1 MKKKFLALVLTL
13 AMVLSLVPATALAAG
28 DESTRVGTV
37 QSDGNN
43 GVKVIKT
50 ATPGD
55 NGNATINM
63 EAYVTGTVETTTQYT
78 PLDIVLVLDQSGS
91 MAGNRLKR
99 LKTAATNFINTIT
112 ADATKHN
119 VNHRIA
125 VVGFASGDSSGGE
138 YYRNTELFIGAT
150 QYNYMEDGNG
160 STHNTEG
167 NLAADHYKDAFQK
180 VTDEIGKSNLTQSIK
195 KLDAEGG
202 THPEFGMAMANGIFA
217 ANPDTTGTRQRIVVM
232 FTDGEPGN
240 NGFDDTV
247 ADATVAEAYTTKDT
261 YDATVY
267 TVGLISNPGDKV
279 TKFLSKVSSN
289 YPDAQAYEGPYSH
302 SPVYANGLNTNSKY
316 YVKDYNGYIEVY
328 YYNVYFKEGWCAGEF
343 PCRDWYTP
351 KTSADDNEEGHTQ
364 FYSRQETTTAQDT
377 KYYMHT
383 GDADE
388 LNKIFTN
395 IAQDT
400 AHASVEVGNT
410 SEMRDELSK
419 FFVFDGIKCNNDGT
433 VTSGVK
439 VTKVA
444 AQGNS
449 DTPEWATTG
458 EDITDTDKVTVKVV
472 GDKITVTGFDYS
484 SADNCVVKKDGGSW
498 KGYKLVLSFNVT
510 PNVNCYDWKEE
521 KNYDTNKTTAGSQAG
536 LYYGDSD
543 STVVNGSPQ
552 VPVPTY
558 QVIYDWGTSGV
569 TTDVTDSR
577 YYISGQEATVDYTTV
592 KKGDAVKGSN
602 DKLYRF
608 SGWTENGTDVVDTV
622 DIINDNVALTPVL
635 TEAYTVTYTDGVEN
649 EEVFADQ
656 VYSNLISGDA
666 TPRFN
671 GAPTR
676 EGYRFT
682 GWEPT
687 VADTVTGNATYMAQ
701 WQKLVEGE
709 VVVTI
714 TGKSNTVQ
722 YDGTEKSVS
731 GYDITITQN
740 NDGDTTYTKDD
751 FTFSGTAEAK
761 GTDVKEGGY
770 SMGLKAENF
779 ANTNSQFTH
788 VTFVVVDGK
797 LTIQPR
803 TVTMTSGDATKPW
816 DDTALTND
824 TVTVTGDGFVEGE
837 GATYTVTGS
846 QKDVG
851 ESNNTF
857 DYKLN
862 DNTKA
867 DNYKIT
873 RVFGKLTITEKAEVP
888 YTLIFDANDGAWD
901 IEEISGYALNT
912 KKNQATKSGLAAS
925 YRVDTSTVTEPK
937 KDNATFLGWG
947 TRNDCLP
954 GLILKPTVA
963 ALKHQLGGDGNT
975 VTLYAVWK
983 TEETTDPAGNCT
995 YTIRQHYWKNLNDND
1010 TDTGDNVSIKN
1021 LTAKSGE
1028 KIASLIDGKNKNQDW
1043 RGYRYLYDNQQT
1055 KVTVPEQ
1062 ESTKLT
1068 DGAVLSVSGTVID
1081 LYYYL
1086 DSWKDGDTQK
1096 PAGNDEKTGGDGT
1109 PDYKQILIEYKA
1121 HTPLVGE
1128 VSREFEIQTLTDD
1141 QKVATPTGAKAKA
1154 KENVAYAFAYWIKG
1168 EVDPEKTEA
1177 KIENTAICYEKQ
1189 LSGVTI
1195 DPVTGG
1201 ETYIY
1206 TAVFLKDVTGK
1217 IEEGKEKPD
1226 GIPDAWQCKVTFKV
1240 VNGNWNDNTNKEIVT
1255 YVTKKNAEGKGSTN
1269 GTAKLTAGQI
1279 PPVGNQ
1285 PSSGYTASGS
1295 WDKTPPTDFNITGDT
1310 VFTYTYD
1317 QKSGGS
1323 GGSGGSNRPKPP
1335 VVEIPDDVPTGL
1347 NGKDHYAYVVGYPDG
1362 MVYPQKNITRA
1373 EVATIFFRLLKDET
1387 REANMTKS
1395 NGYNDMK
1402 DGAWYTCAVS
1412 TLSKMGIIKGYEDGS
1427 FKPDASIS
1435 RAEFAAIAA
1444 RFDPD
1449 GDKTPA
1455 TFSDV
1460 SSHWAKDEISI
1471 AANHGWIKGYEDGS
1485 FKPDQKI
1492 TRAETMTLV
1501 NRVLKRLPETKD
1513 DLHKDMKTWP
1523 DNQNESAWF
1532 YLAVQE
1538 ATNSHYQKLKKDGTH
1553 ETWESMRETRDW
1565 AALEK

>member
-1 MKKKFLALVLTL
+1 
-13 AMVLSLVPATALAAG
+13 
-28 DESTRVGTV
+28 
-37 QSDGNN
+37 
-43 GVKVIKT
+43 
-50 ATPGD
+50 
-55 NGNATINM
+55 
-63 EAYVTGTVETTTQYT
+63 
-78 PLDIVLVLDQSGS
+78 
-91 MAGNRLKR
+91 
-99 LKTAATNFINTIT
+99 
-112 ADATKHN
+112 
-119 VNHRIA
+119 
-125 VVGFASGDSSGGE
+125 
-138 YYRNTELFIGAT
+138 
-150 QYNYMEDGNG
+150 
-160 STHNTEG
+160 
-167 NLAADHYKDAFQK
+167 
-180 VTDEIGKSNLTQSIK
+180 
-195 KLDAEGG
+195 
-202 THPEFGMAMANGIFA
+202 
-217 ANPDTTGTRQRIVVM
+217 
-232 FTDGEPGN
+232 
-240 NGFDDTV
+240 
-247 ADATVAEAYTTKDT
+247 
-261 YDATVY
+261 
-267 TVGLISNPGDKV
+267 
-279 TKFLSKVSSN
+279 
-289 YPDAQAYEGPYSH
+289 
-302 SPVYANGLNTNSKY
+302 
-316 YVKDYNGYIEVY
+316 
-328 YYNVYFKEGWCAGEF
+328 
-343 PCRDWYTP
+343 
-351 KTSADDNEEGHTQ
+351 
-364 FYSRQETTTAQDT
+364 
-377 KYYMHT
+377 MHT
-383 GDADE
+383 GNAGE
-388 LNKIFTN
+388 LNNIFSN

-400 AHASVEVGNT
+400 THASVVVGDT
-410 SEMRDELSK
+410 SEMRDELSN

-484 SADNCVVKKDGGSW
+484 SDDNCVVKKTGENW
-498 KGYKLVLSFNVT
+498 KGHKLVLSFNVK
-510 PNVNCYDWKEE
+510 PNVKCYDWKEE

-687 VADTVTGNATYMAQ
+687 VAGTVTGNATYTAK
-701 WQKLVEGE
+701 WEKEE
-709 VVVTI
+709 V
-714 TGKSNTVQ
+714 S
-722 YDGTEKSVS
+722 
-731 GYDITITQN
+731 
-740 NDGDTTYTKDD
+740 
-751 FTFSGTAEAK
+751 
-761 GTDVKEGGY
+761 
-770 SMGLKAENF
+770 
-779 ANTNSQFTH
+779 
-788 VTFVVVDGK
+788 
-797 LTIQPR
+797 
-803 TVTMTSGDATKPW
+803 
-816 DDTALTND
+816 
-824 TVTVTGDGFVEGE
+824 
-837 GATYTVTGS
+837 YTV
-846 QKDVG
+846 
-851 ESNNTF
+851 
-857 DYKLN
+857 
-862 DNTKA
+862 
-867 DNYKIT
+867 
-873 RVFGKLTITEKAEVP
+873 
-888 YTLIFDANDGAWD
+888 IFDANGGAWSD
-901 IEEISGYALNT
+901 TTFNGYTVSDGKASRSGVPGT
-912 KKNQATKSGLAAS
+912 EQI
-925 YRVDTSTVTEPK
+925 TSTSITPPTNQGKVL
-937 KDNATFLGWG
+937 DGWG
-947 TRNDCLP
+947 YYDNETLTKISNLDLP
-954 GLILKPTVA
+954 SQFAPTVEQLYNEYGQKPT
-963 ALKHQLGGDGNT
+963 NT
-975 VTLYAVWK
+975 VTLYAIWK
-983 TEETTDPAGNCT
+983 DDTTSADLLT
-995 YTIRQHYWKNLNDND
+995 YTINQHYIRSETDADNIGI
-1010 TDTGDNVSIKN
+1010 TGLSSKKGTEISK
-1021 LTAKSGE
+1021 LIEGKAKD
-1028 KIASLIDGKNKNQDW
+1028 LDW
-1043 RGYRYLYDNQQT
+1043 RGNHYFYDSEKT
-1055 KVTVPEQ
+1055 TVNGTTLADNATLER
-1062 ESTKLT
+1062 K
-1068 DGAVLSVSGTVID
+1068 DTVID

-1086 DSWKDGDTQK
+1086 DNWKDADTTS
-1096 PAGNDEKTGGDGT
+1096 GEDTDSETGGDSI
-1109 PDYKQILIEYKA
+1109 PDCKQILIQYQVYQKDNGLV
-1121 HTPLVGE
+1121 TP
-1128 VSREFEIQTLTDD
+1128 EFEVVTVKDN
-1141 QKVATPTGAKAKA
+1141 
-1154 KENVAYAFAYWIKG
+1154 KEL
-1168 EVDPEKTEA
+1168 
-1177 KIENTAICYEKQ
+1177 TAIHGSSVTKAGTGYTFVTWTGQNATVNETTVDKIVAESTKLNEKNCDP
-1189 LSGVTI
+1189 SGDTLKQGNSY
-1195 DPVTGG
+1195 T
-1201 ETYIY
+1201 Y
-1206 TAVFLKDVTGK
+1206 TAIFLEDKIGGGDNKDQ
-1217 IEEGKEKPD
+1217 PD
-1226 GIPDAWQCKVTFKV
+1226 GIPDCYQVTINYVSSDTRKGSVGTLTKEVLTIYENGKEGKWASKGKV
-1240 VNGNWNDNTNKEIVT
+1240 V
-1255 YVTKKNAEGKGSTN
+1255 
-1269 GTAKLTAGQI
+1269 
-1279 PPVGNQ
+1279 
-1285 PSSGYTASGS
+1285 ASGS
-1295 WDKTPPTDFNITGDT
+1295 TATATGSRCYFVNWTDKDNTQVGTNATLEARTIDVKGGE
-1310 VFTYTYD
+1310 TYTFTANFD
-1317 QKSGGS
+1317 RSSG

-1395 NGYNDMK
+1395 NSYNDMK

-1523 DNQNESAWF
+1523 DNQKESAWF